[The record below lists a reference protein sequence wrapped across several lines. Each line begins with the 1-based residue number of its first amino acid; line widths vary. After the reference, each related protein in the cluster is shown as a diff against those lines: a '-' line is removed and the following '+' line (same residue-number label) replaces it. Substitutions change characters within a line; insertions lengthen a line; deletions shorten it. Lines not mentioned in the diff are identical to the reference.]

1 MSTDQVSAPAQAA
14 QQTTELP
21 TELPENA
28 GRAATGIAIV
38 LVAQLMLVLDTTV
51 VNVALPSI
59 DADLGFGPASLS
71 WVVNAYMLAFG
82 GLLLTGGRL
91 GDVFGRLRVFEIGL
105 AIFTVSSLLG
115 GLAPTPELLI
125 AARTA
130 QGVGAALAS
139 PGVLA
144 LLTTSAPDEWARNRA
159 LALFAAVSM
168 GGGTLGLLL
177 GGIVTDLGSWRWTL
191 LINVPIG
198 IVVLAIAGRF
208 VTETPRQPG
217 RFDVVGAASAIAAAV
232 TVVWSVVGAPEH
244 GWLSVRTLG
253 GLALG
258 AIFLALVVVTER
270 RVEHPVLRPE
280 LLRSRRRVG
289 ALAVIGFVVGGQI
302 SVFFLAAQY
311 LQNGLGFGPLATGAA
326 FLPMT
331 LSIMAMSRVV
341 ARLVQ
346 RFGQVP
352 LMMIGTVGLAASYV
366 WLSQVGSRQQRAVG
380 RAGAAGAQR
389 ARRRDHLHAGQL
401 ADPRR
406 RRARARRLGLGPPAD
421 HPAAGRRPRRRDR
434 RLGLRRQRGAGRL
447 PARSPR
453 GLPDGGRL
461 RHPRLRR
468 GHHGDPTGSG
478 DRQGRLSEC
487 PGWGS
492 NPHLAVFKTAS
503 SADWDTGA
511 CGRS

>member
-1 MSTDQVSAPAQAA
+1 MSTDQISAPARAA
-14 QQTTELP
+14 QSTTELP

-125 AARTA
+125 AARTS

-198 IVVLAIAGRF
+198 IVVLALARRF

-258 AIFLALVVVTER
+258 AVFLAVVVVTER
-270 RVEHPVLRPE
+270 RVEHPVLRPA

-311 LQNGLGFGPLATGAA
+311 LQNGLGFGPLAAGAA

-346 RFGQVP
+346 RFGHVP
-352 LMMIGTVGLAASYV
+352 LMMVGTVGLAASYV
-366 WLSQVGSRQQRAVG
+366 WLSQVGSDSSVLWAVLAPLVLNGLSAGIIFMPASSLILGDVEREHAGSASGLLQTTQQL
-380 RAGAAGAQR
+380 GAA
-389 ARRRDHLHAGQL
+389 
-401 ADPRR
+401 
-406 RRARARRLGLGPPAD
+406 LGVAIVASVYAANAVPGDFLPGVREAYLT
-421 HPAAGRRPRRRDR
+421 AAGF
-434 RLGLRRQRGAGRL
+434 AT
-447 PARSPR
+447 A
-453 GLPDGGRL
+453 
-461 RHPRLRR
+461 RLRR
-468 GHHGDPTGSG
+468 GHDGDPAGAG
-478 DRQGRLSEC
+478 DRQVG
-487 PGWGS
+487 
-492 NPHLAVFKTAS
+492 
-503 SADWDTGA
+503 
-511 CGRS
+511 